1 MQVNQNGQP
10 HHWRGAV
17 QPESAAKKA
26 SVNRDQR
33 LFLLRRQRIVQ
44 PNRFFDRARRLSLLV
59 QQAGA
64 CIERLGRDLES
75 VSQALEHMGRRR
87 VHPPLNLTEVG
98 VRHVGQLG
106 KLAQRKIRELALRAY
121 EVADCLP
128 AFVLGLCHVSDSVAK
143 SGGSH
148 YGRRIYCCSLDVD
161 IRAAK
166 TVGQAASEAFFVA
179 RFGSAGKPMVLVHGL
194 GASHVHW
201 LAVGSR
207 LARRY
212 RVLAPDLPGFGRTP
226 LAGRDAGLE
235 ANARFI
241 GTILDELDQP
251 AILVGHSMGALIA
264 MLVSTDRPE
273 KVASLVLVTPPAPRP
288 LRATFDTSLTL
299 LFSAYCWPVL
309 GEVSREIWVRARG
322 PEGVVRHM
330 FEVGCSSPSRVPAE
344 VTRAALELARRREA
358 NGDDVHAFLAAYR
371 STWRFL
377 ANPFRFDRVVRSIA
391 APTLVIE
398 GADDRLVPTIVTRR
412 FRRLRQNWTFET
424 LEGVGHMPHV
434 ELPAGFISKMTR
446 WLNGATDA
454 DRKGSGSRTPLPD
467 QPQSLEFLELRRS

>member
-1 MQVNQNGQP
+1 VEVDTP
-10 HHWRGAV
+10 R
-17 QPESAAKKA
+17 A
-26 SVNRDQR
+26 S
-33 LFLLRRQRIVQ
+33 
-44 PNRFFDRARRLSLLV
+44 
-59 QQAGA
+59 
-64 CIERLGRDLES
+64 
-75 VSQALEHMGRRR
+75 
-87 VHPPLNLTEVG
+87 
-98 VRHVGQLG
+98 
-106 KLAQRKIRELALRAY
+106 
-121 EVADCLP
+121 
-128 AFVLGLCHVSDSVAK
+128 
-143 SGGSH
+143 
-148 YGRRIYCCSLDVD
+148 
-161 IRAAK
+161 

-201 LAVGSR
+201 LAVGPP

-235 ANARFI
+235 ANARLI
-241 GTILDELDQP
+241 GRILDDLDQP

-273 KVASLVLVTPPAPRP
+273 KVSSLVLVTPPAPRP

-309 GEVSREIWVRARG
+309 GEVTREIWVRATG
-322 PEGVVRHM
+322 PEGLVRHM
-330 FEVGCSSPSRVPAE
+330 FQVGCSSPSRVPTE
-344 VTRAALELARRREA
+344 VTRAALELARHREA

-391 APTLVIE
+391 VPTLVIE

-434 ELPAGFISKMTR
+434 ELAAGFISKMTR
-446 WLNGATDA
+446 WLNGMPGA
-454 DRKGSGSRTPLPD
+454 DRKGSGSGTPLPD
-467 QPQSLEFLELRRS
+467 QPQGSLEFLELRRS